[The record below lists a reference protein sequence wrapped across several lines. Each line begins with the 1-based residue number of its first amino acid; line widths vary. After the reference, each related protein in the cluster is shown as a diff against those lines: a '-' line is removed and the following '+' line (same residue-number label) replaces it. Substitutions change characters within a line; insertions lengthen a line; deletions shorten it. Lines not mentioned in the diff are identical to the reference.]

1 MNKIMILAII
11 GMIAVML
18 FLVVIVIY
26 IYTAIPEPC
35 IETEF
40 IICNSITNDLSNQQ
54 P

>member
-11 GMIAVML
+11 GMIAVMVFL
-18 FLVVIVIY
+18 FVIVIY

-35 IETEF
+35 IDNGFTL
-40 IICNSITNDLSNQQ
+40 CDSITNDLSNQQ